1 MAKTNMKASEMAA
14 NEMVCLI
21 VETKQLQEAID
32 KVSTCAEGGL
42 FTLYVQNRVRKFRIA
57 AGEIEMTRCALV
69 ATCATAQAMASL
81 YATVRTFKD
90 GTPAGEG
97 VNQTLEVTLQK
108 EFAADIAA
116 CEGFPQVVIGI
127 SAAGIRVQAQN
138 AENDEREFFIALC
151 DETPARFSNKGGSES
166 LELTVSGQE
175 FAEAVMFAAA
185 GAYAPEKGGNLVSMI
200 PEISQKGVELVS
212 VGFDQTGAARSSI
225 NVKEVSDDHEALRAF
240 FTGFCPVD
248 AKRLQVIT
256 AVEGLKTEDTPVTIR
271 FFQDMNGEKR
281 AFRRVDLLIGEN
293 IYMLVASSREIP
305 AAIMSFFGNGRS
317 NAVMTVDVRAL
328 GKAVGVAE
336 IGAGK
341 TAAVVITV
349 EGNGESAGLRI
360 SDKAGTHNAKC
371 MKVKVAEAP
380 EGATITCG
388 TGMLR
393 NALKNAGDS
402 AEFRFCH
409 GAVDPIRITNVKG
422 WQAVF
427 MPVQLKDAEGPS
439 EQEQAE

>member
-271 FFQDMNGEKR
+271 FFQDIIAEKR

-293 IYMLVASSREIP
+293 VYMLVTSSREIP
-305 AAIMSFFGNGRS
+305 TAIMSFFGSGRS